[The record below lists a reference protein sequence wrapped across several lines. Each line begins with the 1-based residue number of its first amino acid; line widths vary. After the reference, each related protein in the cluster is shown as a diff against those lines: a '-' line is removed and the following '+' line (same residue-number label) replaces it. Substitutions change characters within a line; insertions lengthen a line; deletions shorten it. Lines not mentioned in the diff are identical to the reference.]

1 MIPSKLKSI
10 LDELK
15 SIQDFQT
22 RMDYLIEFGEG
33 FKEVPIDIAKRPYPP
48 ESKVPACES
57 DAFTFSKLENDGTI
71 KFYFAVDNPHGV
83 SAKAL
88 AVILDQGL
96 SGETPAAVQEVPE
109 EIVYDI
115 FGKDLS
121 MGKGVGLM
129 GMIRLVKAIANNS
142 KNVCDI

>member
-1 MIPSKLKSI
+1 MIPNKLSSI

-15 SIQDFQT
+15 AIEDFQT
-22 RMDYLIEFGEG
+22 RMDYLIEFGES
-33 FKEVPIDIAKRPYPP
+33 FEEVPKRIASSPYPS
-48 ESKVPACES
+48 ENKVPACES
-57 DAFTFSKLENDGTI
+57 DAYVFHELNEDGTI
-71 KFYFAVDNPHGV
+71 QIYFAVENPHGV

-88 AVILDQGL
+88 AAILKQGL
-96 SGETPAAVQEVPE
+96 DGCRPNEVSQIPE

-129 GMIRLVKAIANNS
+129 SMIRIVKYLAKLSA
-142 KNVCDI
+142 

>member
-1 MIPSKLKSI
+1 MIPSKLNAI
-10 LDELK
+10 LEELK
-15 SIQDFQT
+15 SIEDFQT
-22 RMDYLIEFGEG
+22 RMDYLIEFGES
-33 FKEVPIDIAKRPYPP
+33 FKEVPTNIKARPFGDN
-48 ESKVPACES
+48 SKIPACES
-57 DAFTFSKLENDGTI
+57 DAYVFSRLDDSGNMKY
-71 KFYFAVDNPHGV
+71 YFAVENPHGV

-96 SGETPAAVQEVPE
+96 SGEKPEAISQIPE

-129 GMIRLVKAIANNS
+129 GMIRLVKFLAERAIQLAP
-142 KNVCDI
+142 

>member
-1 MIPSKLKSI
+1 MIPAKLNSI
-10 LDELK
+10 LEELK
-15 SIQDFQT
+15 SIEDFQT
-22 RMDYLIEFGEG
+22 RMDYLIEFGES
-33 FKEVPIDIAKRPYPP
+33 FREVPENISKRPFPQD
-48 ESKVPACES
+48 SKVPACES
-57 DAFTFSKLENDGTI
+57 DAYVFSKVNKNGEMQ
-71 KFYFAVDNPHGV
+71 FYFAVENPHGV

-96 SGETPAAVQEVPE
+96 SGEKPEAISQIPE

-129 GMIRLVKAIANNS
+129 GMIRLVRFLAKSSIPQ
-142 KNVCDI
+142 VP